1 VTVEWNDKLPIYK
14 QLRELVV
21 ARILDGSFCECTAVP
36 SVRQVSAE
44 YKINHLTV
52 AKAYQELVDAG
63 ILEKQRGRGMFVVEG
78 AQSLLSNSEQEEF
91 LAVELPAFIER
102 VKLLDLD
109 MDAVIGKLQYTGEK
123 S

>member
-1 VTVEWNDKLPIYK
+1 MTIEWHDKLPIYK

-21 ARILDGSFCECTAVP
+21 ARILDGSFCECHAVP

-52 AKAYQELVDAG
+52 AKAYQELVDEG

-78 AQSLLSNSEQEEF
+78 AQNLLSNSEQEEF

-102 VKLLDLD
+102 VKLLGLD
-109 MDAVIGKLQYTGEK
+109 IDAIVGKLQQTGEK